1 MAIYHFSMKT
11 ISRSAGRTATAA
23 AAYRAG
29 VAITDMKTGEVHN
42 YCYKKGVLG
51 KGIVLPAN
59 APKWAFDREKLWNAA
74 EESEKRKNSTVARE
88 IVLALPAELD
98 GQVRERMVRAFA
110 EKLSIRHKVAVDYAL
125 HEPNV
130 KGDNRNYH
138 AHLLMSTRRL
148 TADGFAEKTRELDER
163 KSGEVEYW
171 REEWA
176 NHANRYLAE
185 HSRPERI
192 SHLSLAEQGI
202 DREPTRHKGVAA
214 TAIERKNRTAILE
227 NPGLNYM
234 EKSRALHKLEPLR
247 IAEPPAPSGYNF
259 GQEPPTIE
267 NIELTEIHKLLGA
280 GKLSDEEVL
289 ELFKQSGEI
298 ASLEMDLHWLMDER
312 SELVREM
319 EAQKINVEATA
330 KIGQLMQKLTPEQRN
345 GLAVLVKTFADVRD
359 KNDHLPYTDRLKQF
373 GESVNHLADEAI
385 AGRNL
390 AHLEMIGRTLQGQ
403 QQRPQHENSE
413 NRSKSTEIGDG
424 YDLDR

>member
-1 MAIYHFSMKT
+1 MQTVIQFAVRFCAIAQNIKGVMKKGKQLMAIYHFSMKT
-11 ISRSAGRTATAA
+11 ISRSVGRTATAA

-42 YCYKKGVLG
+42 YVYKKGVLG

-125 HEPNV
+125 HEPNA

-148 TADGFAEKTRELDER
+148 TADGFTEKTRELDER

-185 HSRPERI
+185 HNRPERI

-234 EKSRALHKLEPLR
+234 ENPGHCINWNRCELPNRRRRADTTSGKSYQTLKTLK
-247 IAEPPAPSGYNF
+247 SWKF
-259 GQEPPTIE
+259 
-267 NIELTEIHKLLGA
+267 
-280 GKLSDEEVL
+280 
-289 ELFKQSGEI
+289 QS
-298 ASLEMDLHWLMDER
+298 
-312 SELVREM
+312 
-319 EAQKINVEATA
+319 
-330 KIGQLMQKLTPEQRN
+330 
-345 GLAVLVKTFADVRD
+345 
-359 KNDHLPYTDRLKQF
+359 
-373 GESVNHLADEAI
+373 
-385 AGRNL
+385 
-390 AHLEMIGRTLQGQ
+390 
-403 QQRPQHENSE
+403 
-413 NRSKSTEIGDG
+413 
-424 YDLDR
+424 

>member
-125 HEPNV
+125 HEPNA

-185 HSRPERI
+185 HNRPERI

-247 IAEPPAPSGYNF
+247 ITEPPAPSGYNF
-259 GQEPPTIE
+259 GQELPNLE
-267 NIELTEIHKLLGA
+267 NIEAVEVPKLI
-280 GKLSDEEVL
+280 GKGILSDEDVI
-289 ELFKQSGEI
+289 ELFHQ
-298 ASLEMDLHWLMDER
+298 
-312 SELVREM
+312 
-319 EAQKINVEATA
+319 
-330 KIGQLMQKLTPEQRN
+330 
-345 GLAVLVKTFADVRD
+345 
-359 KNDHLPYTDRLKQF
+359 
-373 GESVNHLADEAI
+373 
-385 AGRNL
+385 AG
-390 AHLEMIGRTLQGQ
+390 
-403 QQRPQHENSE
+403 
-413 NRSKSTEIGDG
+413 K
-424 YDLDR
+424 